1 VHNYAWHNAAAG
13 ADTPVSL
20 ERRQEE
26 TQMRKFSIR
35 WIALILV
42 LGMFA
47 ALAAGC
53 DKQAAAS
60 DKFKL
65 AWESD
70 EAEPIGVTVHKD
82 DTKFLEMIN
91 ASIDNLKSNGKL
103 KEISEKWFGED
114 VTPNLTEGGNQ
125 NVTVDE
131 SKDMTW
137 QKTKIVVALD
147 DSYPPMEFVDN
158 DGKTQI
164 GYDLDFARALFEDM
178 GMEVEFE
185 STAWD
190 QIFNGLNA
198 RRYDV
203 IISATSI
210 TEERM
215 SEFLQSKPYVANK
228 VVLLTREG
236 VDDVTDITTGLNDMR
251 ICSQS
256 GTTADDLCQE
266 LQDNGATFE
275 YSTYEAVNLA
285 LDELTFGRV
294 DGVMVDIVVAQYY
307 MVQKNG

>member
-1 VHNYAWHNAAAG
+1 
-13 ADTPVSL
+13 
-20 ERRQEE
+20 
-26 TQMRKFSIR
+26 MRKLSIR

-42 LGMFA
+42 LGMFG

-53 DKQAAAS
+53 DKQEPAS

-65 AWESD
+65 AWKSD

-82 DTKFLEMIN
+82 DTKFWEMIN
-91 ASIDNLKSNGKL
+91 ASIDNLKANGKL
-103 KEISEKWFGED
+103 KEISEKWFGAD
-114 VTPNLTEGGNQ
+114 VTPDLGEGGNQ
-125 NVTVDE
+125 DVTVDE

-210 TEERM
+210 TEQRM
-215 SEFLQSKPYVANK
+215 TEFLQTKPYVANK
-228 VVLLTREG
+228 VVMLTRE
-236 VDDVTDITTGLNDMR
+236 DVADITDITTGLKDMR

-266 LQDNGATFE
+266 LLDNGSTFT

>member
-1 VHNYAWHNAAAG
+1 
-13 ADTPVSL
+13 
-20 ERRQEE
+20 
-26 TQMRKFSIR
+26 MRKPSFR

-53 DKQAAAS
+53 DKKEPATE
-60 DKFKL
+60 KYKL

-70 EAEPIGVTVHKD
+70 DAEPIGVTVHKD

-91 ASIDNLKSNGKL
+91 ASIDHLKTNGKL
-103 KEISEKWFGED
+103 KEISEKWFGQD
-114 VTPNLTEGGNQ
+114 VTPNLKEGGNQ
-125 NVTVDE
+125 DVVVDE
-131 SKDMTW
+131 SKDLTW

-147 DSYPPMEFVDN
+147 DSYPPMEFVDD

-164 GYDLDFARALFEDM
+164 GYDLDFARALFADM

-185 STAWD
+185 STAWEH
-190 QIFNGLNA
+190 IFNGLNA

-203 IISATSI
+203 VISATSI
-210 TEERM
+210 TEQRM
-215 SEFLQSKPYVANK
+215 VEFLQSKPYVANK
-228 VVLLTREG
+228 VVLLTRDSAAPVQDIYKDLEG
-236 VDDVTDITTGLNDMR
+236 MK
-251 ICSQS
+251 ICTQS
-256 GTTADDLCQE
+256 GTTADELCQE
-266 LQDNGATFE
+266 LLDAGATFT

-285 LDELTFGRV
+285 LDELTFKRV